1 MYRSL
6 NPEKI
11 VHTADTL
18 RNRIRERFPESG
30 LGKLAA
36 ELHQVAKEGMNRT
49 SWIAK
54 PHLPL
59 RGLMCFLVAGI
70 VVILA
75 LLVVNLRLPN
85 LDDWLNFIQFFEAS
99 LSAMFFIGATVV
111 FLVSCETRIKRQ
123 RALKALYELRA
134 MAHIVDM
141 HQLTKDVDRFVFA
154 GPKTASSPRRDLTP
168 FELSRY
174 LDYCSELLSIISKIA
189 ALYIQGLEDQVVLS
203 AVEDVEN
210 LTLELSQKVWQKI
223 TILEQAQELMKNS
236 QDMGKEIARAGRAF
250 RDLEK

>member
-1 MYRSL
+1 MYRQL
-6 NPEKI
+6 DPAKI
-11 VHTADTL
+11 VQTAQTL

-30 LGKLAA
+30 LSKLAA
-36 ELHQVAKEGMNRT
+36 ELHTVAEEGMGRT
-49 SWIAK
+49 AWIEK

-59 RGLMCFLVAGI
+59 RALMFCLVAAI
-70 VVILA
+70 AFILYRM
-75 LLVVNLRLPN
+75 LGHLRLPN
-85 LDDWLNFIQFFEAS
+85 IEDWPNFIQFLEAS

-111 FLVSCETRIKRQ
+111 FLVSCEMRIKRQ

-141 HQLTKDVDRFVFA
+141 HQLTKDVDRFIFE
-154 GPKTASSPRRDLTP
+154 GPKTASSPKRNLTP

-189 ALYIQGLEDQVVLS
+189 ALYIQGLKDQVVLS

-223 TILEQAQELMKNS
+223 TILEQAQELLEIS
-236 QDMGKEIARAGRAF
+236 QTKAKSRFAPEDDRPSA
-250 RDLEK
+250 